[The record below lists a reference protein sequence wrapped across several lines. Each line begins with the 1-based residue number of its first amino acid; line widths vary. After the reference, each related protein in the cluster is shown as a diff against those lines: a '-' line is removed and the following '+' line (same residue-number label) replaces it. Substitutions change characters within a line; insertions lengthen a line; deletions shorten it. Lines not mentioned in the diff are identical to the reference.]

1 MVTRSY
7 PGSKTAAVHTAVTAE
22 FWYSGTNDFD
32 ANPKLLDFATN
43 DSYRH
48 AVRLT
53 IGAAVGRYMESAYP
67 GPSTGI
73 ESTTKFQ

>member
-1 MVTRSY
+1 MVTGSY

-32 ANPKLLDFATN
+32 ANLELWDFATN

-48 AVRLT
+48 AVWVT
-53 IGAAVGRYMESAYP
+53 IGAAIGRYMGSAY
-67 GPSTGI
+67 
-73 ESTTKFQ
+73 